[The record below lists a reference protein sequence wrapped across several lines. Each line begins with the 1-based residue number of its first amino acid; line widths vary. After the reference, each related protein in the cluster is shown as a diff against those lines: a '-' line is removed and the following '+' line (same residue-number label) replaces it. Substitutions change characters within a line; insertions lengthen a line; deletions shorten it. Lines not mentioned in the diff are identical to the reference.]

1 MHPKKGHAY
10 AVGAG
15 TYVGEIF
22 VFVDKQQEDYEF
34 ISIPKNINRYIPKDK
49 FDVGLEYKILDYV
62 GPVDIKVFELLQ
74 KQFEF
79 NKDSDK

>member
-1 MHPKKGHAY
+1 MHPKRSHAY
-10 AVGAG
+10 AVGTG
-15 TYVGEIF
+15 KFVGEIF
-22 VFVDKQQEDYEF
+22 VFIRQEQDEYEF

-62 GPVDIKVFELLQ
+62 GPIDNNVFELLE

-79 NKDSDK
+79 NKNSDK